1 MEGSTLL
8 TSGLGLFVGLVL
20 ALTGAGGAII
30 AVPLLVFGLHLG
42 LAQAGPVG
50 LLAVALAATL
60 GAALGWRAGLLRYKA
75 AALMASAGL
84 LTSAPG
90 LWLAQRIPNAPLTA
104 LFALVLGA
112 VAWRMFA
119 QASRELRGVVVSARV
134 TPSPCR
140 LDPAQG
146 KLHWNWA
153 CARSLLLAGGA
164 AGFLSGLLGVGG
176 GFVLVPTLL
185 ATSDLPMKAVVATS
199 MGVLAVISAGGVL
212 NASLTGQMTWA
223 VAWPFAAGALVGL
236 LGGHLF
242 AQRLAGPRL
251 QQGFAA
257 LAAAIAVGLLARATT

>member
-1 MEGSTLL
+1 MDGSTLL
-8 TSGLGLFVGLVL
+8 TPGLGLFVGLVL

-42 LAQAGPVG
+42 MAQAGPVG

-60 GAALGWRAGLLRYKA
+60 GAALGWRAGVLRYKA
-75 AALMASAGL
+75 AALMAGAGL
-84 LTSAPG
+84 LTSPPG

-104 LFALVLGA
+104 LFALVLGV

-119 QASRELRGVVVSARV
+119 QASRELRGVVIERV
-134 TPSPCR
+134 KTPPCR
-140 LDPAQG
+140 LDPAVG

-185 ATSDLPMKAVVATS
+185 AMSDLPMKAVVATS
-199 MGVLAVISAGGVL
+199 MGVLALISAGGVL
-212 NASLTGQMTWA
+212 NASLTGQMAWA

-236 LGGHLF
+236 LGGSLF

-251 QQGFAA
+251 QQGFA
-257 LAAAIAVGLLARATT
+257 LLSAAIAMGLLARAAG

>member
-1 MEGSTLL
+1 MDGTALL
-8 TSGLGLFVGLVL
+8 TSGLGLFIGMVL

-60 GAALGWRAGLLRYKA
+60 GAVLGWREGLLRYKA
-75 AALMASAGL
+75 AALMAGAGL
-84 LTSAPG
+84 LTSPSG

-104 LFALVLGA
+104 LFALVLGV

-119 QASRELRGVVVSARV
+119 QASRELRGAVSKRASA
-134 TPSPCR
+134 PPCQ
-140 LDPAQG
+140 LNPALG
-146 KLHWNWA
+146 KLHWNWS

-185 ATSDLPMKAVVATS
+185 VMSNLPMKAVVATS
-199 MGVLAVISAGGVL
+199 MGVLALISAGGVL
-212 NASLTGQMTWA
+212 NASLTGQMAWA
-223 VAWPFAAGALVGL
+223 VALPFAAGALIGL
-236 LGGHLF
+236 LGGRLF
-242 AQRLAGPRL
+242 AHRLAGPRL
-251 QQGFAA
+251 QQGFALLSGA
-257 LAAAIAVGLLARATT
+257 VAAGLLIRAAA